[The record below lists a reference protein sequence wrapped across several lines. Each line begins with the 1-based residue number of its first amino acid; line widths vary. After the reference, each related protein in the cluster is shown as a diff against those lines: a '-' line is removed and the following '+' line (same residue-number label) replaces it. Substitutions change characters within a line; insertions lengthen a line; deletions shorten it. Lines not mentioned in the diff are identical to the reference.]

1 MSKEKLAYPIY
12 HTYTLEEAKKFKSVF
27 LNLFSTT
34 FKRQK
39 SLIFNKSCYFN
50 NVECLVVD
58 KAFIFIWSWEI
69 DLSYLVDLDRVLKNA
84 LVILTKKN
92 YLFICFFYSNW
103 NWIFFWKPIFILTW
117 MNPQNPDIH
126 VEALKLIWSSSS
138 DPKKHWI
145 CLFHITI

>member
-39 SLIFNKSCYFN
+39 SLIFNKSYYFN

-84 LVILTKKN
+84 LVILTKKLLI
-92 YLFICFFYSNW
+92 YMFFLF
-103 NWIFFWKPIFILTW
+103 K
-117 MNPQNPDIH
+117 
-126 VEALKLIWSSSS
+126 LKLKFFLETYLYTYVDESSKPRHPCRSTKTNMTFIFR
-138 DPKKHWI
+138 P
-145 CLFHITI
+145 

>member
-12 HTYTLEEAKKFKSVF
+12 HTYTLEEANNFRSVF
-27 LNLFSTT
+27 LNFFSTA

-39 SLIFNKSCYFN
+39 SLIFNKSYYFN

-58 KAFIFIWSWEI
+58 KAFIFIWSWEC
-69 DLSYLVDLDRVLKNA
+69 DVSYLVYLDRVLKNA
-84 LVILTKKN
+84 TVILTKKLLI
-92 YLFICFFYSNW
+92 YMFFS
-103 NWIFFWKPIFILTW
+103 IQTETEKFWKPIFILTW
-117 MNPQNPDIH
+117 MNPQNPDI
-126 VEALKLIWSSSS
+126 LIWSSSS